1 MRAVRAAAAAVGV
14 AFAAGAASVAAGRLA
29 SDAALKTMPGRPLP
43 TEPRLTVHSTAAG
56 RITLTRAFASQ
67 RPGIYGLT
75 GAGVGTHAVV
85 GSVVNGVPHA
95 PDTVVRRLERVSNG
109 TLEPGDKVWFTP
121 NTHVGDPRTAL
132 GLDHTDV
139 EVPGELGTLPAWFVP
154 GARSTWVIAVH
165 GLGGIGKSTLAA
177 HWAAGRTATY
187 NPVWWI
193 SSETPADLDAGLADL
208 AVALRPALGD
218 QLPRRALRDLAVQW
232 LCTHDGWL
240 LILDN
245 VTDPADVRPLLGRAT
260 RGRFLVTT
268 RRAEGWRGIAE
279 TLPLDVPT
287 LPKAVQLFAAVHGRP
302 VGRMDDDGADLDD
315 IGELCR
321 DLGCLPLA
329 VGQAAAYCR
338 EAAITPARYRRHLDE
353 YPEQLLAQ
361 APEGGRAVA
370 RVWRVTLDRLV
381 DTPLAGEI
389 LRVIAWWAPDGI
401 HRSYLE
407 QLGSPPEVTEALR
420 VLAAH
425 SMITLRGDEI
435 SVHRLVQAV
444 ARATDPGDPHRL
456 PESVAAARE
465 SAATLLNGRTG
476 PTEDSA
482 RAMQTR
488 WYSHAEAFLGHGEP
502 DTEQSVLLF
511 VTVVRWRR
519 VFHEEGGVDA
529 LWRALDV
536 ARRVCGRGHTT
547 TMLARENV
555 AEEYLATGEWV
566 QARLL
571 LTENMLTAY
580 WCLERAHPARIMA
593 YARLAGP
600 MLRKGNAFAALGIL
614 DRALRK
620 AERAL
625 GPEHD
630 ITVRIGLMLAD
641 VSMQLG
647 QIFPRRYAPRVIP
660 QVELLRARVDTA
672 SDAALLLTSHLVSL
686 HTITGDRERAVGTSV
701 DFADELAGT
710 HGERHVSTL
719 YARAEQLSLLA
730 AYGETDRARAVLAP
744 LRADWEEAVGD
755 TRLPA
760 SLREAMTQMLRT
772 LLPLHTD

>member
-1 MRAVRAAAAAVGV
+1 MDIEASGERA
-14 AFAAGAASVAAGRLA
+14 VAAGGSIGMVVTGDTFLRVERMTAQLPA
-29 SDAALKTMPGRPLP
+29 ETYELPACTTPL
-43 TEPRLTVHSTAAG
+43 
-56 RITLTRAFASQ
+56 
-67 RPGIYGLT
+67 
-75 GAGVGTHAVV
+75 
-85 GSVVNGVPHA
+85 VNL
-95 PDTVVRRLERVSNG
+95 PDTPDVFVGRDSELDALDVAFEGTDRVVV
-109 TLEPGDKVWFTP
+109 
-121 NTHVGDPRTAL
+121 H
-132 GLDHTDV
+132 
-139 EVPGELGTLPAWFVP
+139 
-154 GARSTWVIAVH
+154 AVH

-177 HWAAGRTATY
+177 HWAAGRTDTY

-193 SSETPADLDAGLADL
+193 SAETPADLDAGLADL
-208 AVALRPALGD
+208 AVAFRPALRD
-218 QLPRRALRDLAVQW
+218 QLSRRALRDLAVQW

-245 VTDPADVRPLLGRAT
+245 VADPADVRALLGRAT
-260 RGRFLVTT
+260 RGHFLVTT
-268 RRAEGWRGIAE
+268 RRAQGWRGIAE
-279 TLPLDVPT
+279 TLPLDVLS
-287 LPKAVQLFAAVHGRP
+287 LPKAVELFAAVHGRP
-302 VGRMDDDGADLDD
+302 AGRTDDDGADLDD

-338 EAAITPARYRRHLDE
+338 EAAITPARYRRQLDE

-361 APEGGRAVA
+361 APEGGHAVA

-401 HRSYLE
+401 HRSYLDP
-407 QLGSPPEVTEALR
+407 LGSPPEVTEALR
-420 VLAAH
+420 RLAAH
-425 SMITLRGDEI
+425 SMITLHGDEI

-444 ARATDPGDPHRL
+444 ARAADPGDPHRL

-465 SAATLLNGRTG
+465 SAATLLNGPTG

-511 VTVVRWRR
+511 VTVVRWRC

-529 LWRALDV
+529 LWRALGV
-536 ARRVCGRGHTT
+536 AQRVCGRGHTT

-555 AEEYLATGEWV
+555 AEEYLEEGAWV
-566 QARLL
+566 QAQLL
-571 LTENMLTAY
+571 LMENMRTAY
-580 WCLERAHPARIMA
+580 WRFGRKHPARIMA

-600 MLRKGNAFAALGIL
+600 VLKKGNILSALGIL
-614 DRALRK
+614 DRSLRK

-625 GPEHD
+625 GPDHD
-630 ITVRIGLMLAD
+630 VTVRIGIMLAETA
-641 VSMQLG
+641 MHLG
-647 QIFPRRYAPRVIP
+647 QIFPRRYAPRAIS
-660 QVELLRARVDTA
+660 QVELLRSRVDIA
-672 SDAALLLTSHLVSL
+672 SDAALLLTSNLMNL
-686 HTITGDRERAVGTSV
+686 HAITGDHERAVRTTV
-701 DFADELAGT
+701 DFADELAGS

-719 YARAEQLSLLA
+719 YARAEQLTTLVT
-730 AYGETDRARAVLAP
+730 YGETDRARAVLDP

-772 LLPLHTD
+772 LLPLRTD